1 MEGGREGA
9 REGGRERA
17 GGGIDDV
24 SYLHYML
31 TCYQSELGR
40 HDSKALLAA
49 AINPICEPTVN
60 NKKIVKMN
68 DVCKIG
74 YTTGETSPIRFA
86 NSIVWVLLR
95 SLRFSDH

>member
-1 MEGGREGA
+1 M
-9 REGGRERA
+9 
-17 GGGIDDV
+17 

-74 YTTGETSPIRFA
+74 YTTGETSPILFA

>member
-1 MEGGREGA
+1 M
-9 REGGRERA
+9 
-17 GGGIDDV
+17 

-31 TCYQSELGR
+31 TCYQSGLGR
-40 HDSKALLAA
+40 HDSKALPAA

-74 YTTGETSPIRFA
+74 HTTGETSPILFA

-95 SLRFSDH
+95 SLRLLRFSDH

>member
-1 MEGGREGA
+1 M
-9 REGGRERA
+9 
-17 GGGIDDV
+17 

-60 NKKIVKMN
+60 NKKIVKIHHRGN
-68 DVCKIG
+68 VSYNLCEQ
-74 YTTGETSPIRFA
+74 Y
-86 NSIVWVLLR
+86 
-95 SLRFSDH
+95 SLGPFTLPLIQ